1 MVSVTAPGQEVH
13 PSDTATRVSAAAS
26 LLAEVLKATYDSS
39 PLPLR
44 VRRQFRV
51 ASLAEL
57 ELVRRGRR
65 NREERCAIA
74 LREAVLLAE
83 AAMEDGSRG
92 TLRDARKA
100 AVVAAV
106 ELSELHHPDPRA
118 YGHYAA
124 LARHLVKQLKT
135 WPSLRQRLARLER
148 GSVEPKLSPD
158 LGAREDELV
167 RLSGL
172 VARADAIQA
181 YERLADLPGPPA
193 DLPLTSTAELITR
206 VAAAESTEALAGRA
220 PAADLSERDLR
231 LLGIEFTGF
240 RGSPGRSAIGF
251 TDRGGHPVTCV
262 IVGDNGVGKST
273 IADAIEFALQ
283 GRVGRSSD
291 LASQARP
298 LATNQAVE
306 ATPQA
311 TAVLSDGTSVT
322 RTVVTS
328 ADGRA
333 RADSPD
339 VRPGFRL
346 APITLKRADILAF
359 LDSGSMSRGTVLFDY
374 FPTDSSGMARS
385 LEDERVSLGDRMHDQ
400 RTRRDSLI
408 EQLAGHLSVEPDLLR
423 GTEAFHRYVS
433 VEIVGEG
440 TEDERRDAWEKLDAR
455 TVDLI
460 QQLRTTYRQL
470 AQLKRQLE
478 KDLNLLNP
486 VAYPAQAQQLRTI
499 LRGVGTELTKS
510 FLAVTRARHVDRIE
524 VQFGRSG
531 PVSIDIVVAF
541 TNGRFC
547 YPKQVFSEG
556 YCDLLALLFFLAVA
570 KEAASRGQAKV
581 LVLDDVLQSVDSGIR
596 LGALGHLL
604 QEFKDWQL
612 VLTVHDRL
620 WLEQL
625 RVLLAQHGRPFIEHH
640 IQSWT
645 FETGPQLAAGGS
657 QPAALVRGVLATGDA
672 TTICAVAGRQL
683 ERLCQEISMRLN
695 VKVTRRLDDKYTLG
709 DLWGPC
715 AKELKKTSVR
725 AVVESL
731 ELRQH
736 LRNMVGAHQN
746 QWAASLPLSDAVTF
760 AEDVA
765 ALLDAMYCTTCE
777 GWVTRNHQLT
787 VCRCGMVALRLA

>member
-1 MVSVTAPGQEVH
+1 MTASGQEV
-13 PSDTATRVSAAAS
+13 PRSDAATRVSAAAS
-26 LLAEVLKATYDSS
+26 LLAEILTETYDSS
-39 PLPLR
+39 PLPMR
-44 VRRQFRV
+44 VRRQYRV
-51 ASLAEL
+51 ASLTEL
-57 ELVRRGRR
+57 ELVRGGRR

-83 AAMEDGSRG
+83 AAVEDGSRG
-92 TLRDARKA
+92 TLRDARKT
-100 AVVAAV
+100 AVGAV
-106 ELSELHHPDPRA
+106 IELGESHRLDPRA
-118 YGHYAA
+118 SSHYAA
-124 LARHLVKQLKT
+124 LARHLAKQMKT
-135 WPSLRQRLARLER
+135 WPSLRQRLTRLED
-148 GSVEPKLSPD
+148 GLAEAKLFPS
-158 LGAREDELV
+158 LGAQEDELV

-172 VARADAIQA
+172 MARADAVQA

-193 DLPLTSTAELITR
+193 DLPLTSTAELITS
-206 VAAAESTEALAGRA
+206 VAAADSAKPKAGQA
-220 PAADLSERDLR
+220 SVTDFSERQLR
-231 LLGIEFTGF
+231 LLGIDFTGF
-240 RGSPGRSAIGF
+240 RGSPARSIIGF
-251 TDRGGHPVTCV
+251 TDRVGQPVSCV

-283 GRVGRSSD
+283 GRVGRASD

-298 LATNQAVE
+298 LATNQATD

-311 TAVLSDGTSVT
+311 TAMLSDGTSIS

-328 ADGRA
+328 TDGRA
-333 RADSPD
+333 RADRPE

-374 FPTDSSGMARS
+374 FPTDSSGMAHS
-385 LEDERVSLGDRMHDQ
+385 LEDERVSLEDRAHEQ
-400 RTRRDSLI
+400 RTRRDALT
-408 EQLAGHLSVEPDLLR
+408 EQLARSLSVAPDPLR
-423 GTEAFHRYVS
+423 GAEAFYRYVS
-433 VEIVGEG
+433 EEIIGEG
-440 TEDERRDAWEKLDAR
+440 TEDERRDAWEKLDTR
-455 TVDLI
+455 TADLI
-460 QQLRTTYRQL
+460 QQLRATYGL
-470 AQLKRQLE
+470 LTQLKRKLE
-478 KDLNLLNP
+478 KDPNLLNP
-486 VAYPAQAQQLRTI
+486 IAYPAQTQQLRTI
-499 LRGVGTELTKS
+499 LQGVGAELTKS

-531 PVSIDIVVAF
+531 PVSIDIVVAL

-570 KEAASRGQAKV
+570 KEATSRGQARI

-604 QEFKDWQL
+604 REFKDWQL
-612 VLTVHDRL
+612 IMTVHDRL
-620 WLEQL
+620 WLEQM
-625 RVLLAQHGRPFIEHH
+625 RVLLAQHGRPFIEQH

-645 FETGPQLAAGGS
+645 FETGPQLAAGVS
-657 QPAALVRGVLATGDA
+657 QPAALTRGVLATGDA

-695 VKVTRRLDDKYTLG
+695 VKVARRLDDKYTLG

-715 AKELKKTSVR
+715 AKELKKTSMR

-731 ELRQH
+731 DLRQH

-746 QWAASLPLSDAVTF
+746 QWTASLPLSDAVAF

-765 ALLDAMYCTTCE
+765 ALLDAVYCTTCD
-777 GWVTRNHQLT
+777 GWVTRAGKLT
-787 VCRCGMVALRLA
+787 ACRCGMVTLQIV